1 MEKIRTAL
9 QESRAALAKIQQ
21 IGSVE
26 RAADEITVNFEPGYA
41 RELALIDAAL
51 AELDKTEHPTPD
63 VKHDGD
69 AVAGEGN
76 LPTAA
81 A

>member
-1 MEKIRTAL
+1 MQKIRTAL
-9 QESRAALAKIQQ
+9 QESRAALEKVQR

-26 RAADEITVNFEPGYA
+26 RATGEVTVNFEPGCA

-51 AELDKTEHPTPD
+51 AELDKAEHPTPD
-63 VKHDGD
+63 VKHEGGN
-69 AVAGEGN
+69 AAGESN
-76 LPTAA
+76 RPTAA